1 MIPKLES
8 AEYVAEYRIRLR
20 FADGSQGE
28 LDMAEELWGE
38 VFEPLKD
45 ASVFRRF
52 RLDTELNT
60 IAWESGADLAP
71 EYLYEKVA
79 GRPPASAV
87 GPSARR

>member
-1 MIPKLES
+1 MVPKLES
-8 AEYVAEYRIRLR
+8 AEYVAAYRIRVR
-20 FADGSQGE
+20 FADGCQGE
-28 LDMAEELWGE
+28 IDLAEELWGE

-52 RLDTELNT
+52 RIDTELNT
-60 IAWESGADLAP
+60 ITWETGADLAP

-79 GRPPASAV
+79 AQPAATAG